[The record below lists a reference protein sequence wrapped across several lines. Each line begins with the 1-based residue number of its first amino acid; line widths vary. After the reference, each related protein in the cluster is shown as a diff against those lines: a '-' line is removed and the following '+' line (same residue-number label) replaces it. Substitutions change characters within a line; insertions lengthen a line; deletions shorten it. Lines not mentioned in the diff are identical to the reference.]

1 MHGNQPLSG
10 GVGPTSPPGP
20 LLEPWFSKYISL
32 SSIIGAIG
40 ELARDSQVGAPPR
53 SAEEEPPGVGASRVA
68 GGVDFPLVFMV
79 HRRLQRL
86 PRSHKEALSP
96 LTRGDHPRSPRIHS

>member
-53 SAEEEPPGVGASRVA
+53 SAEPVSLGMGH
-68 GGVDFPLVFMV
+68 GKLF
-79 HRRLQRL
+79 QC
-86 PRSHKEALSP
+86 ALHMAFSY
-96 LTRGDHPRSPRIHS
+96 LKI